1 MSLSPSAL
9 RCCLRASAPS
19 FASTKQAKNAAV
31 VSGPS
36 STTPAVTYFQKA
48 TAAFGPRQ
56 RLGPPGYGQTTPACR
71 DPEYLGAQLR
81 MLKAQI
87 LQFDRL
93 IMAWHRSNEE
103 SRRLDDIPG
112 VGPALATALV
122 ATVADPRVF
131 RSGRNFSAVFRSG
144 TSRRRSAEMFT
155 IASPQNCAPDRQ
167 EIMIDA
173 PKNVRVRSHTAPPCR
188 NDRSRSLIN
197 CI

>member
-1 MSLSPSAL
+1 
-9 RCCLRASAPS
+9 
-19 FASTKQAKNAAV
+19 
-31 VSGPS
+31 
-36 STTPAVTYFQKA
+36 
-48 TAAFGPRQ
+48 
-56 RLGPPGYGQTTPACR
+56 
-71 DPEYLGAQLR
+71 

-87 LQFDRL
+87 LQFGRL

-173 PKNVRVRSHTAPPCR
+173 PKNVRIRSHTAPPCR